1 MCFFNTVDDN
11 QDLVIQTDVESVALY
26 NMEVVETETH
36 NECGIERASK
46 DMLDDSD
53 CDSTLKPLDLGTC
66 III

>member
-36 NECGIERASK
+36 N
-46 DMLDDSD
+46 
-53 CDSTLKPLDLGTC
+53 
-66 III
+66 